1 MPRSGPR
8 MESKFTKKLLENKA
22 DIVIT
27 NEINFSDVTLGKTEE
42 TVMFIRYEIL
52 VM

>member
-1 MPRSGPR
+1 MSRSGPR

-27 NEINFSDVTLGKTEE
+27 DEINFSDVILGKMEE
-42 TVMFIRYEIL
+42 TVMLIRYEIL

>member
-1 MPRSGPR
+1 MSRSGPR

-27 NEINFSDVTLGKTEE
+27 DEINFSDVILGKMEE
-42 TVMFIRYEIL
+42 TVMLIRCEIL

>member
-27 NEINFSDVTLGKTEE
+27 NEINFSDVTLREIQE
-42 TVMFIRYEIL
+42 TVIFIR
-52 VM
+52 